1 MRTVFGTGLIR
12 RSMDVRRGVGVG
24 SGIDGFRRSVGRS
37 RFNRGINESRFNR
50 RIGRV
55 SLDRLSRNERRL
67 AGQDVFLLFRS
78 KLLSLFKSLGL
89 LLLEFKLGD
98 GADFSVFVFSLG
110 CNLLL
115 VIRDGREMGC
125 VLTIRMSPRSV
136 IGIGYVGRLGI
147 RVGYRRVD
155 GDSQC
160 VAARQTGMRTFLGLF
175 PSFALSLFQFALS
188 FVSSFL
194 HFLGL
199 F

>member
-89 LLLEFKLGD
+89 LLLEFKL
-98 GADFSVFVFSLG
+98 
-110 CNLLL
+110 
-115 VIRDGREMGC
+115 
-125 VLTIRMSPRSV
+125 RSEEHTSE
-136 IGIGYVGRLGI
+136 LQ
-147 RVGYRRVD
+147 
-155 GDSQC
+155 SQ
-160 VAARQTGMRTFLGLF
+160 FHL
-175 PSFALSLFQFALS
+175 
-188 FVSSFL
+188 
-194 HFLGL
+194 
-199 F
+199 